1 MMQEI
6 LSALKWRYATKVYDS
21 SKRVSDEDIRTIL
34 ESGRLSPSAFGVEP
48 WKFIVVENPEIRAQL
63 RAVGFDQP
71 KITDASH
78 LVVIARRTDA
88 RERITQELIDRT
100 AEQQGIDP
108 AKLDGLKQMVQASIS
123 GKSDAE
129 LDAWIR
135 AQVYIPLGIMIETA
149 ALLGID
155 GGPMEGFIPTEVD
168 KVLGLAE
175 KHLASTSMLALGYRG
190 EGDSYAER
198 PKVRRLFDEVVE
210 FVK

>member
-100 AEQQGIDP
+100 AEQQDR
-108 AKLDGLKQMVQASIS
+108 
-123 GKSDAE
+123 KS
-129 LDAWIR
+129 
-135 AQVYIPLGIMIETA
+135 
-149 ALLGID
+149 
-155 GGPMEGFIPTEVD
+155 
-168 KVLGLAE
+168 
-175 KHLASTSMLALGYRG
+175 
-190 EGDSYAER
+190 
-198 PKVRRLFDEVVE
+198 VV
-210 FVK
+210 